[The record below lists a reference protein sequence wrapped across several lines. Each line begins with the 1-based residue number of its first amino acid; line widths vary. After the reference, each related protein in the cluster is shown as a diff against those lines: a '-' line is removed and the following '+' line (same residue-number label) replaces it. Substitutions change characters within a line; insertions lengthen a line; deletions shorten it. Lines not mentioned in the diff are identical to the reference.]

1 MAIKKFSKYIEEGS
15 QPSSD
20 FVAPKD
26 SDKEVKGYQPRAKG
40 EQDFANQHMVQK
52 NDYYAVP
59 GQDHVFNGSVKEV
72 NIQPNNGEGVQKQ
85 GASDVNQPTGG
96 GDSKRTADRSQ
107 GDMKPVNPIKEGL
120 EDNDENPAN
129 RQHLCAKN
137 VVHEQYGEGT
147 CISEEHAEPDENG
160 HVEWYD
166 VMFKHGLERFVP
178 VAEMKV
184 TKAEAHM
191 HASKK
196 PKARKMD
203 ENREDTPM
211 KVARL
216 ILGMGVRQSAPES
229 EILKKIPF
237 ALKKLGLQNDKL
249 IQRDP
254 DFQGEVIDIF
264 RGLKED
270 TQLDELSPELKQ
282 RAFDKRNDQLA
293 KDQDDYDRAKA
304 KAGGFDKYDKKSKLS
319 KASDKLDKNKMF
331 KKHDLYKKSLGHHAD
346 LDKHGQVRGSDKSA
360 GQKFQDYKD
369 DGGKLSYQQ
378 YKSRY
383 LKQDFE
389 VEGDL
394 TEGKVMDALEKIVK
408 NKSAGSVKFANGK
421 TLKVD
426 MTTANAMLNLH
437 KKINDKNKAKMADQ
451 IEKSPEVFMKL
462 MDVAFGGK

>member
-1 MAIKKFSKYIEEGS
+1 MKVKKFSTYIAEGG
-15 QPSSD
+15 QPSAD

-52 NDYYAVP
+52 TDYYAVP
-59 GQDHVFNGSVKEV
+59 GQDHIFNGSVKEAPH
-72 NIQPNNGEGVQKQ
+72 QPNNGEKVTKQ
-85 GASDVNQPTGG
+85 GTSDVNQPNGG

-107 GDMKPVNPIKEGL
+107 GDMKPVNPI
-120 EDNDENPAN
+120 
-129 RQHLCAKN
+129 
-137 VVHEQYGEGT
+137 
-147 CISEEHAEPDENG
+147 
-160 HVEWYD
+160 
-166 VMFKHGLERFVP
+166 
-178 VAEMKV
+178 
-184 TKAEAHM
+184 
-191 HASKK
+191 
-196 PKARKMD
+196 
-203 ENREDTPM
+203 
-211 KVARL
+211 
-216 ILGMGVRQSAPES
+216 
-229 EILKKIPF
+229 
-237 ALKKLGLQNDKL
+237 
-249 IQRDP
+249 
-254 DFQGEVIDIF
+254 
-264 RGLKED
+264 KED

-331 KKHDLYKKSLGHHAD
+331 KKHDLYKRSLGHHAD

-369 DGGKLSYQQ
+369 NGGKLSYNQ
-378 YKSRY
+378 YKARY

-394 TEGKVMDALEKIVK
+394 TEGKVMDGLKKIVDK
-408 NKSAGSVKFANGK
+408 KSAGSVKFENGK

-426 MTTANAMLNLH
+426 MTTANAMLNLY
-437 KKINDKNKAKMADQ
+437 KKINDKNKKSMEDK

>member
-1 MAIKKFSKYIEEGS
+1 MAIKKFSKFVAEAPAADYI
-15 QPSSD
+15 
-20 FVAPKD
+20 APKD
-26 SDKEVKGYQPRAKG
+26 DDAEVKGYKPRSKG
-40 EQDFANQHMVQK
+40 EEDFANAHMVQK

-270 TQLDELSPELKQ
+270 TQ
-282 RAFDKRNDQLA
+282 
-293 KDQDDYDRAKA
+293 
-304 KAGGFDKYDKKSKLS
+304 
-319 KASDKLDKNKMF
+319 
-331 KKHDLYKKSLGHHAD
+331 
-346 LDKHGQVRGSDKSA
+346 
-360 GQKFQDYKD
+360 
-369 DGGKLSYQQ
+369 
-378 YKSRY
+378 
-383 LKQDFE
+383 
-389 VEGDL
+389 GDL

>member
-147 CISEEHAEPDENG
+147 CISEEHAEPDEFG

-249 IQRDP
+249 IKRDP
-254 DFQGEVIDIF
+254 DFQGEVVDIF

-270 TQLDELSPELKQ
+270 TQ
-282 RAFDKRNDQLA
+282 
-293 KDQDDYDRAKA
+293 
-304 KAGGFDKYDKKSKLS
+304 
-319 KASDKLDKNKMF
+319 
-331 KKHDLYKKSLGHHAD
+331 
-346 LDKHGQVRGSDKSA
+346 
-360 GQKFQDYKD
+360 
-369 DGGKLSYQQ
+369 
-378 YKSRY
+378 
-383 LKQDFE
+383 
-389 VEGDL
+389 GDL

>member
-1 MAIKKFSKYIEEGS
+1 MKVKKFSTYIAEGG
-15 QPSSD
+15 QPSAD

-52 NDYYAVP
+52 TDYYAVP
-59 GQDHVFNGSVKEV
+59 GQDHIFNGSVKEAPH
-72 NIQPNNGEGVQKQ
+72 NPNNGEGVQKQ
-85 GASDVNQPTGG
+85 GTSDVNQPTGG
-96 GDSKRTADRSQ
+96 GDSKRTADKSQ

-137 VVHEQYGEGT
+137 VVHEQYGEGI

-196 PKARKMD
+196 PKKM
-203 ENREDTPM
+203 
-211 KVARL
+211 
-216 ILGMGVRQSAPES
+216 S
-229 EILKKIPF
+229 E
-237 ALKKLGLQNDKL
+237 
-249 IQRDP
+249 
-254 DFQGEVIDIF
+254 
-264 RGLKED
+264 
-270 TQLDELSPELKQ
+270 
-282 RAFDKRNDQLA
+282 AFDLI
-293 KDQDDYDRAKA
+293 
-304 KAGGFDKYDKKSKLS
+304 
-319 KASDKLDKNKMF
+319 
-331 KKHDLYKKSLGHHAD
+331 
-346 LDKHGQVRGSDKSA
+346 
-360 GQKFQDYKD
+360 
-369 DGGKLSYQQ
+369 
-378 YKSRY
+378 
-383 LKQDFE
+383 
-389 VEGDL
+389 
-394 TEGKVMDALEKIVK
+394 EGKVMDGLKKIVDK
-408 NKSAGSVKFANGK
+408 KSAGSVKFENGK

-426 MTTANAMLNLH
+426 MTTANAMLNLY
-437 KKINDKNKAKMADQ
+437 KKINDKNKKSMEDK